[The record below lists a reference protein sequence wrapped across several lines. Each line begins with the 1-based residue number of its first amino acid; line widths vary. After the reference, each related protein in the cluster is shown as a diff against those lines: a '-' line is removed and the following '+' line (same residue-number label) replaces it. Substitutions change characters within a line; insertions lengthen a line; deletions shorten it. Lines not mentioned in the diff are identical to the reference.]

1 MGGSIMGEIQ
11 VVAFRVGNEEFCL
24 DISKVREIKE
34 MMPITRV
41 PNAPEYT
48 EGVMNLRGQIT
59 TVVNLKK
66 KLGYYDDE
74 PLDDKKIILAEVKGE
89 IMGIIVDAVSD
100 VVTLTEE
107 QIEHPPKTLISRMD
121 TRFIKGIAKIN
132 NGERLLI
139 MIDLDKLFGEEW

>member
-1 MGGSIMGEIQ
+1 MGEIQ
-11 VVAFRVGNEEFCL
+11 VVAFRVGSEEFCL

-59 TVVNLKK
+59 TVINLKK

-74 PLDDKKIILAEVKGE
+74 PLDDKKIILAEVKDE
-89 IMGIIVDAVSD
+89 IVGIIVDAVSD
-100 VVTLTEE
+100 VVTLTDD

>member
-1 MGGSIMGEIQ
+1 MAEVQ

-24 DISKVREIKE
+24 EISKVREIKE

-41 PNAPEYT
+41 PNAPEYV
-48 EGVMNLRGQIT
+48 EGVINLRGQIT

-74 PLDDKKIILAEVKGE
+74 DLSNKKIIIAEVKGE
-89 IMGIIVDAVSD
+89 IIGIIVDAVSD
-100 VVTLTEE
+100 VVTLTED
-107 QIEHPPKTLISRMD
+107 QIEPTPKTLVSRMD

-139 MIDLDKLFGEEW
+139 MVDLERLFGEEW

>member
-1 MGGSIMGEIQ
+1 MSEIQ

-24 DISKVREIKE
+24 EISKVREIKE

-41 PNAPEYT
+41 PNAPDYV
-48 EGVMNLRGQIT
+48 EGVINLRGQIT

-74 PLDDKKIILAEVKGE
+74 DLSNKKIIIAEVKGE
-89 IMGIIVDAVSD
+89 IVGIIVDAVSD
-100 VVTLTEE
+100 VVTLTED
-107 QIEHPPKTLISRMD
+107 QIEPTPKTLASRMD

-139 MIDLDKLFGEEW
+139 MVDLDKLLGEEW

>member
-1 MGGSIMGEIQ
+1 MGEIQ

-74 PLDDKKIILAEVKGE
+74 PLDDKKIILAEVKDE
-89 IMGIIVDAVSD
+89 IVGIIVDAVSD
-100 VVTLTEE
+100 VVTLTDE

-132 NGERLLI
+132 NGKRLLI